1 MHSKNPHT
9 EPTKTITH
17 SGKQLKQHFNYYH
30 LVKLS
35 AHSKYTMGFGIALKT
50 LESAYI
56 RKLHLYSHPAE
67 KKRKIV
73 NYTSV
78 NRMKNW
84 KYVCEKS
91 TNHPTGLFTIWEKFG
106 SCIFHRVCVGE
117 CPWPYMMLRDY
128 PPEIPPQ
135 LPVPPTWYQPY
146 NTYALH
152 RVRNSRECI
161 FLLQFYSEYTIN
173 VINNSGLST
182 VQIVLLCSDASFR
195 QCNCEPSSMWITFN
209 ICRKLM
215 RMRIVHCIRMTM

>member
-1 MHSKNPHT
+1 
-9 EPTKTITH
+9 
-17 SGKQLKQHFNYYH
+17 
-30 LVKLS
+30 
-35 AHSKYTMGFGIALKT
+35 MGFGIALKT

-67 KKRKIV
+67 KFRKIV

-161 FLLQFYSEYTIN
+161 FLLQFYSEYTTKRHQQFWPKYCA
-173 VINNSGLST
+173 NSIALA
-182 VQIVLLCSDASFR
+182 LFR
-195 QCNCEPSSMWITFN
+195 CEFSAMQLWAELHVDNF
-209 ICRKLM
+209 
-215 RMRIVHCIRMTM
+215 